1 MRPIEDLTDVTLAIE
16 DTDEDEEDDEDDE
29 DGRFP
34 PCGHH
39 EKTKYPILETK
50 MNEPILKSKFT
61 CVQISNTEIHGPARF
76 LTEP

>member
-1 MRPIEDLTDVTLAIE
+1 MKRMKRMNLVATMK
-16 DTDEDEEDDEDDE
+16 
-29 DGRFP
+29 
-34 PCGHH
+34 
-39 EKTKYPILETK
+39 KTKYPILETK